1 MFSDKSDIGDCVIRR
16 VGTFIVVVGGMF
28 PLDNLDHSE
37 ISRVLHESMGSSVQH
52 LRSSLCT
59 IQALAFHRHPS
70 MLSLLALVGF
80 RSMLDVEILFNSS
93 LYLRM

>member
-16 VGTFIVVVGGMF
+16 VGAFIVVVVMF

-37 ISRVLHESMGSSVQH
+37 VSRVLRESVVSSVQH

-70 MLSLLALVGF
+70 MLSLSGLVGF
-80 RSMLDVEILFNSS
+80 RSMLAVEILFKSS
-93 LYLRM
+93 LYLRI